1 MLLLYYKYYKIRV
14 VFRRILH
21 TLCVLCGLKI
31 TKEMKYKK
39 DFSLH
44 VGEHTITAI
53 FSDLADQAHGSVM
66 LKCNETV
73 LLATAVMSKQV
84 SGTSWFNLTVDYM
97 ERFYAAGQILGG
109 KFKKREGK
117 PSDDAILA
125 SRVIDRTLRP
135 LFDQRN
141 PYAVQVIVTVLAVD
155 GTVDPVT
162 LAVNAASLALHT
174 SSIPW
179 NGPVGSVRFGEYQ
192 GKEEF
197 FAGSE
202 KRIKDSMYDLIV
214 CGKQGKINMI
224 EADAFEVSEEIL
236 DSAFKKSQEAITLL
250 EEWQEKIRKE
260 IGSPKEDLQFPDI
273 HPALTNLFQKDFLPR
288 FPEYITSG
296 KPGKE
301 TINILHHEWSEKV
314 SELLN
319 SGDLSDEE
327 KSLIKIQSERFYDE
341 KMDDFVHLAA
351 IEKNTRADGRA
362 MDEVREL
369 FGEAGGI
376 SKVLHGSGTFY
387 RGGTHVVTVLTL
399 GGPGD
404 AESVEGMEFGEDKHF
419 MHHYNFP
426 PFSAGETGRAGFTNR
441 REIGHGAL
449 AEKAVSKILP
459 NREDFPYTIRLVSE
473 STASN
478 GSTSQASICAS
489 SLALMDGG
497 VPVKSHVA
505 GIAMGLMYQDEFNY
519 KILTDIQGPEDHY
532 GDMDFKV
539 AGTNKGITAI
549 QLDVKVDGVS
559 RKILVEALHQAGKA
573 RLHILNT
580 LSQVISEPRKDISPF
595 APKIDSIAINPDK
608 IGAVIGSGGK
618 VVNEIREKTGTEIQI
633 EDSGMIFITGKADGP
648 AKARKMIEEIVRE
661 YAVGDMI
668 EGQIVKIADFGV
680 FISLGG
686 GKEGMIHIS
695 EIAPF
700 RIEKIDEYL
709 AVGQTVPAK
718 VIKIEKGKIG
728 LSIKEANKEFVK
740 PKK

>member
-1 MLLLYYKYYKIRV
+1 MCCVASRSQKI
-14 VFRRILH
+14 
-21 TLCVLCGLKI
+21 
-31 TKEMKYKK
+31 MKHKK
-39 DFSLH
+39 DFSLE
-44 VGEHTITAI
+44 VGGQTLVAT
-53 FSDLADQAHGSVM
+53 FGDLADQAHGSVM

-73 LLATAVMSKQV
+73 VLATAVMSKEI

-97 ERFYAAGQILGG
+97 ERFYAAGKIIGG

-117 PSDDAILA
+117 PSDDAVLA

-162 LAVNAASLALHT
+162 LAVNAASIALHT

-179 NGPVGSVRFGEYQ
+179 NGPVGAVRFGEYG

-197 FAGSE
+197 FAPSE
-202 KRIKDSMYDLIV
+202 KRFHDYSYDLIV

-224 EADAFEVSEEIL
+224 EADAYEVSEEVL
-236 DSAFKKSQEAITLL
+236 DAAFTKSQEVITLI
-250 EEWQEKIRKE
+250 EDWQEVLRKE
-260 IGSPKEDLQFPDI
+260 VGKTKEDLKFADI
-273 HPALTNLFQKDFLPR
+273 HPKLTTLFQQEFFSR
-288 FPEYITSG
+288 FPEYIMSG

-301 TINILHHEWSEKV
+301 TINILHHEWKDKV
-314 SELLN
+314 KQILE
-319 SGDLSDEE
+319 DESLTDDE
-327 KSLIKIQSERFYDE
+327 KSTIKSQSERFYDE
-341 KMDDFVHLAA
+341 KMDDFVHLSA
-351 IEKNTRADGRA
+351 IENNTRADGRA
-362 MDEVREL
+362 MDEVRDL
-369 FGEAGGI
+369 FAEAGGV
-376 SKVLHGSGTFY
+376 SKMLHGSGIFY
-387 RGGTHVVTVLTL
+387 RGGTHVLTALTL

-404 AESVEGMEFGEDKHF
+404 VEAFEGMEFGEDKHF

-449 AEKAVSKILP
+449 AEKAVAKVLP
-459 NREDFPYTIRLVSE
+459 NRDVFPYTIRLVSE

-497 VPVKSHVA
+497 VPIKSHVA

-539 AGTNKGITAI
+539 AGTHEGVTAI

-559 RKILVEALHQAGKA
+559 KKILVEALIQAKEA
-573 RLHILNT
+573 RNTILKT
-580 LSQVISEPRKDISPF
+580 LSQAIEKPRSDISSQ
-595 APKIDSIAINPDK
+595 APKIDSLAISPSK
-608 IGAVIGSGGK
+608 IGTVIGSGGK
-618 VVNEIREKTGTEIQI
+618 TVNEIREKTGTEIQI
-633 EDSGMIFITGKADGP
+633 EDSGMIFITGKGEGP
-648 AKARKMIEEIVRE
+648 LLAKKMIEDLVRE
-661 YAVGDMI
+661 YSVGDMVQG
-668 EGQIVKIADFGV
+668 EIVKFTDFGL

-686 GKEGMIHIS
+686 GKEGMVHIS

-700 RIEKIDEYL
+700 RIEKIEEYL
-709 AVGQTVPAK
+709 ALGQVVPAK

-728 LSIKEANKEFVK
+728 LSIKEANKEFIK
-740 PKK
+740 PKAK

>member
-1 MLLLYYKYYKIRV
+1 
-14 VFRRILH
+14 
-21 TLCVLCGLKI
+21 
-31 TKEMKYKK
+31 MKHKK
-39 DFSLH
+39 DFSLE
-44 VGEHTITAI
+44 VGGHIVTAT

-73 LLATAVMSKQV
+73 LLATAVMSKET

-97 ERFYAAGQILGG
+97 ERFYASGKILGG

-117 PSDDAILA
+117 PSDDSILA

-162 LAVNAASLALHT
+162 LAVNAASIALHT
-174 SSIPW
+174 SQIPW
-179 NGPVGSVRFGEYQ
+179 NGPVGAVRFGEYS

-202 KRIKDSMYDLIV
+202 KRLKDYGYDLIV
-214 CGKQGKINMI
+214 CGKHGKINMI
-224 EADAFEVSEEIL
+224 EADAYEVSEETL
-236 DSAFKKSQEAITLL
+236 EKAFQTSQEVITLL
-250 EEWQEKIRKE
+250 EEWQETLRKE
-260 IGSPKEDLQFPDI
+260 IGKPKENIVFPDI
-273 HPALTNLFQKDFLPR
+273 HPKLTSLFQKDFLPR
-288 FPEYITSG
+288 FPEFITSG

-301 TINILHHEWSEKV
+301 TINILHHEWSEKTK
-314 SELLN
+314 ELLN
-319 SGDLSDEE
+319 SSELTDDE
-327 KSLIKIQSERFYDE
+327 KSLIKTQAERFYDE
-341 KMDDFVHLAA
+341 KMDEFVHGAA
-351 IEKNTRADGRA
+351 IEKNTRPDGRA

-369 FGEAGGI
+369 FAQAGGVSNI
-376 SKVLHGSGTFY
+376 LHGTGTFY
-387 RGGTHVVTVLTL
+387 RGGTHVLTVLTL

-404 AESVEGMEFGEDKHF
+404 VEAVEGIESSEDKHF

-441 REIGHGAL
+441 REVGHGAL
-449 AEKAVSKILP
+449 AEKAVAKILP
-459 NREDFPYTIRLVSE
+459 ARDVFPYTIRLVSE

-497 VPVKSHVA
+497 VPVKSHIA

-539 AGTNKGITAI
+539 AGTRDGIAAI

-559 RKILVEALHQAGKA
+559 RKILVEALHQAKKA
-573 RLHILNT
+573 RLHIIEA
-580 LSQVISEPRKDISPF
+580 LSLSIEKSRSEISPN
-595 APKIDSIAINPDK
+595 APKIDSISIDPSK
-608 IGAVIGSGGK
+608 IGMVIGSGGK

-633 EDSGMIFITGKADGP
+633 EDNGTIFITGKADGP
-648 AKARKMIEEIVRE
+648 EKARKMIEEIIRE
-661 YAVGDMI
+661 YAVGDVV
-668 EGQIVKIADFGV
+668 EGDVVKIADFGI
-680 FISLGG
+680 FMSLGG
-686 GKEGMIHIS
+686 GKEGMVHIS

-709 AVGQTVPAK
+709 AVGQRVPAK

-728 LSIKEANKEFVK
+728 LSIKEANKEFIK

>member
-1 MLLLYYKYYKIRV
+1 
-14 VFRRILH
+14 
-21 TLCVLCGLKI
+21 
-31 TKEMKYKK
+31 MKHKK
-39 DFSLH
+39 DFSLE
-44 VGEHTITAI
+44 VGGHRITAT
-53 FSDLADQAHGSVM
+53 FSDLADQAHGAVM

-73 LLATAVMSKQV
+73 LLATAVMSKET

-97 ERFYAAGQILGG
+97 ERFYAGGKILGG
-109 KFKKREGK
+109 KFRKREGK

-141 PYAVQVIVTVLAVD
+141 PYAVQVMVTVLAVD

-162 LAVNAASLALHT
+162 LAVNAASIALHT
-174 SSIPW
+174 SQIPW
-179 NGPVGSVRFGEYQ
+179 NGPVGAVRFGEYA
-192 GKEEF
+192 GKEDF
-197 FAGSE
+197 FAGNE
-202 KRIKDSMYDLIV
+202 KRLKQYAYDLIV
-214 CGKQGKINMI
+214 CGKHGKINMI
-224 EADAFEVSEEIL
+224 EADAYEVSEEVL
-236 DSAFKKSQEAITLL
+236 DKAFQKSQEAITLL
-250 EEWQEKIRKE
+250 EEWQETLRKE
-260 IGSPKEDLQFPDI
+260 VGKPKEDIVFPEI
-273 HPALTNLFQKDFLPR
+273 HPKLTSLFQKEFFPR

-314 SELLN
+314 KELLD
-319 SGDLSDEE
+319 SGELSDDE
-327 KSLIKIQSERFYDE
+327 KSLIKIQAERYYDE
-341 KMDDFVHLAA
+341 KMDDFVHGAA
-351 IEKNTRADGRA
+351 IEKNTRPDGRR

-369 FGEAGGI
+369 FAEAGGV
-376 SKVLHGSGTFY
+376 SKILHGSGTFY
-387 RGGTHVVTVLTL
+387 RGGTHVLTVLTL

-404 AESVEGMEFGEDKHF
+404 VESVEGMEENVDRHF

-441 REIGHGAL
+441 REIGHGML
-449 AEKAVSKILP
+449 AEKAVAKILP
-459 NREDFPYTIRLVSE
+459 NREVFPYTIRLVSE

-539 AGTNKGITAI
+539 AGTNEGITAI

-559 RKILVEALHQAGKA
+559 RKILVEALHQAKDA
-573 RLHILNT
+573 RFHIIKT
-580 LSQVISEPRKDISPF
+580 LAGAIEKPRTDISPN
-595 APKIDSIAINPDK
+595 APKIDSITINPEK

-633 EDSGMIFITGKADGP
+633 EDSGIIFITGRGDGP
-648 AKARKMIEEIVRE
+648 QQARKMIEEIVRE
-661 YAVGDMI
+661 YVVGDMI
-668 EGQIVKIADFGV
+668 EGEVVKIADFGI

-686 GKEGMIHIS
+686 GKEGMVHIS

-709 AVGQTVPAK
+709 AVGQRVPAK

-728 LSIKEANKEFVK
+728 LSIKEANKEFIK